1 VNRNTRIGVDLGGT
15 KTEIVVLGA
24 DGEVLIR
31 ERRPTPHDDYPATI
45 STIASLVHDTE
56 ERLGATCT
64 VGVCI
69 PGAISHRTATVK
81 NANSTWLNGQPL
93 DRDLATALSRPIR
106 CENDANCLALSE
118 ATDGAASGYR
128 FVFAA
133 ILGTGCGAG
142 VIVDGRV
149 HRGPNSVAGEWGHNQ
164 LAWRTPDDMLAELC
178 YCGRDHCLEMY
189 VSGTGLERDYA
200 TSATAPDSAVNI
212 VQRALGGEPVAMGSL
227 DRYEDR
233 LARGLAAVVNTV
245 DPDIIVFGG
254 GMSNVERLYETVTER
269 MAQYVIG
276 AECSTQVVSAEHGDS
291 SGVRG
296 AAWLWNDESE

>member
-1 VNRNTRIGVDLGGT
+1 VKRQDICIGVDLGGT
-15 KTEIVVLGA
+15 KTEIVALGG

-31 ERRPTPHDDYPATI
+31 ERRPTPRDDYEATVF
-45 STIASLVHDTE
+45 TIVGLVHDAE
-56 ERLGATCT
+56 QDLGVECT

-69 PGAISHRTATVK
+69 PGAISNRSGTVK

-93 DRDLATALSRPIR
+93 DRDLAAALSRPIR
-106 CENDANCLALSE
+106 CENDANCFALSE
-118 ATDGAASGYR
+118 ATDGAASGSR

-142 VIVDGRV
+142 IAVDGRV

-164 LAWRTPDDMLAELC
+164 LAWRTPEDSLSELC
-178 YCGRDHCLEMY
+178 YCGREHCLEMY

-200 TSATAPDSAVNI
+200 ALTTGDSAVNI
-212 VQRALGGEPVAMGSL
+212 VQHADGGDELALGVL

-245 DPDIIVFGG
+245 DPDVIVLGG
-254 GMSNVERLYETVTER
+254 GMSNIERLYESVPDH
-269 MAQYVIG
+269 MAKYVIG
-276 AECSTQVVSAEHGDS
+276 GECETKVVAAEHGDS

-296 AAWLWNDESE
+296 AAWLWSHEPG